1 MAFSCNS
8 LQLNDHIILNV
19 SVRGNNIVTV
29 LLERLLFP
37 HENGTPIELRT
48 LRFIFVFGLTNAS
61 FTPVWSYFFGVALLF
76 ARQRER
82 TIRKYLQPINQ
93 LTGLQLF
100 SFVRI

>member
-19 SVRGNNIVTV
+19 SARGNNIVTV

-48 LRFIFVFGLTNAS
+48 LRFIFVFGLTNL
-61 FTPVWSYFFGVALLF
+61 PQFGVIFLVLHYYLPDRGREQF
-76 ARQRER
+76 AS
-82 TIRKYLQPINQ
+82 ICNQ
-93 LTGLQLF
+93 
-100 SFVRI
+100 SIS